1 MDNGIFVVDESCKV
15 SRQVRGWLAQT
26 GLVALGL
33 MLSAALA
40 AAPLSFEQAKTQAR
54 QQVYF
59 DRHTVGT
66 LYCGCQW
73 EWLGRSGGRVDL
85 DSCGYQIRRQE
96 VRAQRI
102 EWEHVVPASNFGR
115 ARQCW
120 QDGGRSNCKA
130 TDPVF
135 NVMEADL
142 HNLSPSIGE
151 VNADRS
157 NFRFA
162 PIRGAAQT
170 YGACAMQVD
179 FQNRVAE
186 PPDPV
191 KGKIARIYFYMHD
204 RYDLPMARQQQQV
217 FMAWDQ
223 QFPVSDWELE
233 RNRRISRLM
242 GHGNP
247 FVTGARE
254 WAPGHRNSAEGVVSW
269 LPEPAARTQD
279 AGGEVRG
286 NRNSKVYHLPQGCPG
301 YNQISQQNVVVFASA
316 AEAEAAGFRR
326 AGNCR

>member
-1 MDNGIFVVDESCKV
+1 MGAACVVDECSTV
-15 SRQVRGWLAQT
+15 FRQMRAWLGRS

-33 MLSAALA
+33 ILSAALA

-73 EWLGRSGGRVDL
+73 EWLGRSGGRVVL

-120 QDGGRSNCKA
+120 QDGGRRNCTA
-130 TDPVF
+130 NDPVF
-135 NVMEADL
+135 NLMEADL
-142 HNLSPSIGE
+142 HNLSPAIGE

-157 NFRFA
+157 NYRFA

-179 FQNRVAE
+179 FANRMAE

-191 KGKIARIYFYMHD
+191 KGQIARIYFYMHD
-204 RYDLPMARQQQQV
+204 RYDLPMARQQQQI
-217 FMAWDQ
+217 FIAWDQ
-223 QFPVSDWELE
+223 QFPVSDWERE
-233 RNRRISRLM
+233 RDRRITPLM
-242 GHGNP
+242 GHSNP
-247 FVTGARE
+247 FVTGKRE
-254 WAPGHRNSAEGVVSW
+254 WTLGHRNTADGIVSW
-269 LPEPAARTQD
+269 LPEPTSAAP
-279 AGGEVRG
+279 AASGPVRG
-286 NRNSKVYHLPQGCPG
+286 NRNSKVYHLPQGCPS
-301 YNQISQQNVVVFASA
+301 YNQVSPQNVVEFASA

>member
-1 MDNGIFVVDESCKV
+1 MGAARVVDECSTV
-15 SRQVRGWLAQT
+15 IRQVRGWLAQS
-26 GLVALGL
+26 GLVAFGL
-33 MLSAALA
+33 LLSAALA
-40 AAPLSFEQAKTQAR
+40 ATPLSFEQAKTQGR

-66 LYCGCQW
+66 FYCGCQW
-73 EWLGRSGGRVDL
+73 EWMGRSGGRVDL

-96 VRAQRI
+96 VRAHRI

-130 TDPVF
+130 NDPVF

-142 HNLSPSIGE
+142 HNLSPAIGE

-157 NFRFA
+157 NYRFA

-179 FQNRVAE
+179 FQNRIAE
-186 PPDPV
+186 PPDAV
-191 KGKIARIYFYMHD
+191 KGQIARIYFYMHD
-204 RYDLPMARQQQQV
+204 RYDLPMALRQQQIL
-217 FMAWDQ
+217 MSWDQ
-223 QFPVSDWELE
+223 QVPVSDWERE
-233 RNRRISRLM
+233 RDRRIAAVM

-247 FVTGARE
+247 FVSGERV
-254 WAPGHRNSAEGVVSW
+254 WNIGYRNTADGVVSW
-269 LPEPAARTQD
+269 LPEPAESQS
-279 AGGEVRG
+279 EVSVIVRG
-286 NRNSKVYHLPQGCPG
+286 NRNSKVYHLPQGCPS
-301 YNQISQQNVVVFASA
+301 YNQISPQNVVEFASA